1 MNTIDYILIIYQ
13 TSVYPKSTDHFD
25 NAYALMG
32 FMDEYEE
39 FALVRDSHNGGT
51 FNNLYLEA
59 GDVFWYGGLL
69 CLINGISLENI
80 FNEIKRM
87 ADSNV
92 DTSDL
97 DIPKGIFG
105 AFKKYY
111 RDNKPINISELEGF
125 ILYWLYSIVELLQ
138 LIDPQYDVPTI
149 IDRVVT
155 LNAEK
160 LTKRLKNNT
169 IHGDG
174 DYR

>member
-1 MNTIDYILIIYQ
+1 M
-13 TSVYPKSTDHFD
+13 
-25 NAYALMG
+25 
-32 FMDEYEE
+32 
-39 FALVRDSHNGGT
+39 
-51 FNNLYLEA
+51 
-59 GDVFWYGGLL
+59 
-69 CLINGISLENI
+69 
-80 FNEIKRM
+80 
-87 ADSNV
+87 
-92 DTSDL
+92 

-138 LIDPQYDVPTI
+138 LIDPQDDVRTI